1 MVDVSSKLLFSYWKC
16 FLIDIFMHFCV
27 FSTFLPFIV
36 IHMHRFFLFFL
47 ILCDFVNTWI
57 GRCYLLR
64 NLFYINHVSNF
75 ITTFKFSEKFS
86 VKYTKMPLRKIF
98 KSVQLCLD
106 IVVLKL
112 YKLQAHE
119 EIKLIRKYHM
129 FTHMLGQLAISFF
142 VVIIRHTLLR
152 INNSRLHN
160 EAQIHSRRTLFPF
173 GSTESTCFRYV
184 TNPSNGCNSS
194 CRLLKLAST
203 TC

>member
-1 MVDVSSKLLFSYWKC
+1 M
-16 FLIDIFMHFCV
+16 
-27 FSTFLPFIV
+27 
-36 IHMHRFFLFFL
+36 
-47 ILCDFVNTWI
+47 LCDFVNTWI

-129 FTHMLGQLAISFF
+129 FTNM
-142 VVIIRHTLLR
+142 
-152 INNSRLHN
+152 
-160 EAQIHSRRTLFPF
+160 
-173 GSTESTCFRYV
+173 
-184 TNPSNGCNSS
+184 
-194 CRLLKLAST
+194 
-203 TC
+203 